1 MSAFRLEV
9 RNTIKDSRA
18 ATRLSRLKADGYKVK
33 AVVTADIY
41 TVNKAFKAEEKE
53 RIGKMLTNPI
63 FESYAVDKLTPPKDF
78 DYAIETGYLPGVTD
92 NVGHTAR
99 ESIEDLLDVE
109 FKVPEEN
116 VHSSHITYL
125 KGDLSREQVYRIAE
139 SFVNPLIQRIN
150 IKSKEEFEKD
160 GGMDLVIPKVTIKE
174 KPQADE
180 VNLEIS
186 DGELEK
192 LGKLGIL
199 DKDGSRR
206 GPLALRLSYLH
217 VIRDYFRR
225 EGRKPKDVEI
235 ESIAQTWSEHCKH
248 TIFRDPIDEIED
260 GIYKHYIKAATN
272 KIRKDKGDKDF
283 CVSVF
288 TDNSG
293 GIEFDKDFIIT
304 DKAETHNSP
313 SALDPFGGAITG
325 IVGVNRDT
333 LGFGIGAKPIINRY
347 GYCFGN
353 PQDETPLYRQKGMKN
368 PTLLPRQIMDGV
380 VAGVNA
386 GGNQSGIPAPQ
397 GWAYFE
403 DRYRGKPLVFV
414 GTIGLLPKEI
424 NGKPSWKK
432 AARAGD
438 KIVNIGGYVGLDGV
452 HGATF
457 SSEALN
463 TGSPVTAVQIGD
475 PITQKK
481 LSDAIV
487 KEARDLGLY
496 NSITDNGAGGIS
508 CSVAE
513 MARECG
519 GCEVEL
525 EKVKTKYA
533 NLSPWEIW
541 ISESQERMTL
551 SVPESKLDQFM
562 DLMERR
568 GVEAYVIGTFT
579 DSGRCKVT
587 YHGEM
592 VMDLEMNFLH
602 EGLPT
607 EQQRSTYTKPKN
619 EEPHFA
625 CPENL
630 NDVMQKMLARNNLCS
645 YEYISIQY
653 DHEVQA
659 GSCIKPLHGKG
670 RVNGPATVTAPLLG
684 QRRGIVASQGINP
697 RYSDIDTY
705 HMAACAIDTAIRN
718 AVSVG
723 GNVDHMAM
731 MDNFCWCS
739 SNEAERLGQ
748 LKEAARAC
756 YEVTIAMGTPF
767 ISGKD
772 SMFNDFSGFDEK
784 GDPIKISVPPT
795 LLVSSISVV
804 PDVNHCQT
812 MDLKVHGDLIYVIG
826 ETKDELG
833 GSEYFY
839 MHEAIGNSVPTV
851 DTVMALDRYRRF
863 YQAAQLDLMSAT
875 ASVSLGGL
883 GITLVKMAI
892 GGKLGME
899 MDLRDVPSDGVK
911 RDDFL
916 LFSESQSRFV
926 VTVDPKKQAEFEK
939 MMPDAKLVG
948 NVRADQR
955 VLMTG
960 LSGEFVLDI
969 TTDKLEKAYKE
980 TFKDY

>member
-9 RNTIKDSRA
+9 RNTVKDSRA
-18 ATRLSRLKADGYKVK
+18 KTRLSRLKADGYKVDS
-33 AVVTADIY
+33 VTTADLY
-41 TVNKAFKAEEKE
+41 TVNKEFSAEEKE
-53 RIGKMLTNPI
+53 KIGVMLTNPI
-63 FESYAVDKLTPPKDF
+63 FEAYAVDQLTAPEDF
-78 DYAIETGYLPGVTD
+78 DFVIETGFLPGVTD

-109 FKVPEEN
+109 FDVPNEN
-116 VHSSHITYL
+116 VHSSIVTYL
-125 KGDLSREQVYRIAE
+125 KGSLSREDAQAIAE
-139 SFVNPLIQRIN
+139 SLVNPLIQRISV
-150 IKSKEEFEKD
+150 KSKEEFES
-160 GGMDLVIPKVTIKE
+160 GGMEMVVPQVQISE
-174 KPQADE
+174 KPKADE
-180 VNLEIS
+180 VNLDLTDE
-186 DGELEK
+186 ELVK
-192 LGKLGIL
+192 LGKLGI
-199 DKDGSRR
+199 KDDDGTYR
-206 GPLALRLSYLH
+206 GPLALRLSYLK
-217 VIRDYFRR
+217 VIQDYFNK
-225 EGRKPKDVEI
+225 EGRKPSDVEI

-248 TIFRDPIDEIED
+248 TIFADPLDEIED

-293 GIEFDKDFIIT
+293 GIVFDEDYIIT

-313 SALDPFGGAITG
+313 SALDPFGGAVTG

-333 LGFGIGAKPIINRY
+333 LGFGMGAKPIINRY

-353 PQDETPLYRQKGMKN
+353 PQDKTPLYRQKGKMNKAL
-368 PTLLPRQIMDGV
+368 TPREIMDGV
-380 VAGVNA
+380 VAGVNT
-386 GGNQSGIPAPQ
+386 GGNQSGIPCPQ

-414 GTIGLLPKEI
+414 GTIGMMPNI
-424 NGKPSWKK
+424 VNGKPSWEKSAK
-432 AARAGD
+432 PGD
-438 KIVNIGGYVGLDGV
+438 KIVNIGGYVGMDGV

-457 SSEALN
+457 SSEALD

-481 LSDAIV
+481 LSDAIA
-487 KEARDLGLY
+487 KEARDMDLY

-533 NLSPWEIW
+533 NLSPWQIW

-551 SVPESKLDQFM
+551 SVPKSKLEKFM
-562 DLMERR
+562 DLMKRR

-587 YHGEM
+587 FHGET

-602 EGLPT
+602 DGLPKEKQT
-607 EQQRSTYTKPKN
+607 TTYTKAKLDEPDFDCPK
-619 EEPHFA
+619 
-625 CPENL
+625 NL
-630 NDVMQKMLARNNLCS
+630 NDTIKKMLERNNLCS

-659 GSCIKPLHGKG
+659 SSCIKPLQGKG
-670 RVNGPATVTAPLLG
+670 RVNGPATVSAPLLG
-684 QRRGIVASQGINP
+684 KRRGIVASQGINP
-697 RYSDIDTY
+697 RYGDVDMY
-705 HMAACAIDTAIRN
+705 HMASSAIDTAIRN

-723 GNVDHMAM
+723 GNVDHMAL

-739 SNEAERLGQ
+739 SDDPERLGQ

-756 YEVTIAMGTPF
+756 YEVTTTMGTPF

-772 SMFNDFSGFDEK
+772 SMFNDFSGFDEN
-784 GDPIKISVPPT
+784 GEPVKISVPPT
-795 LLVSSISVV
+795 LLVSSVGVI

-812 MDLKVHGDLIYVIG
+812 MDVKMAGDLIYVIG
-826 ETKDELG
+826 ETKNEMG
-833 GSEYFY
+833 GSEYFH
-839 MHEAIGNSVPTV
+839 MHDAFGNSVPQV
-851 DTVMALDRYRRF
+851 NPDKSLDRYRRF
-863 YQAAQLDLMSAT
+863 YEACQKDLMSAT

-883 GITLVKMAI
+883 GIALVKMAI
-892 GGKLGME
+892 GGQLGIE
-899 MDLRDVPSDGVK
+899 VDLREVPADDIK
-911 RDDFL
+911 HEDFL

-926 VTVDPKKQAEFEK
+926 VTIDPNKKDEFEK
-939 MMPDAKLVG
+939 IMPDAKLIG
-948 NVRADQR
+948 KVRDDQK

-960 LSGEFVLDI
+960 FGDESVLDI
-969 TTDKLEKAYKE
+969 IVSELESSYKK

>member
-9 RNTIKDSRA
+9 RNTVKDSP
-18 ATRLSRLKADGYKVK
+18 ATNRLSRLKADGYEIS
-33 AVVTADIY
+33 AVITADIY
-41 TVNKAFKAEEKE
+41 TINKKFDTEDREK
-53 RIGKMLTNPI
+53 IGKMLTNPI
-63 FESYAVDKLTPPKDF
+63 FEAYSVNKLTPPADF
-78 DYAIETGYLPGVTD
+78 DYVIETGYLPGVTD
-92 NVGHTAR
+92 NVGHTAK
-99 ESIEDLLDVE
+99 EGIEDLLHVE
-109 FKVPEEN
+109 FNVPEEN
-116 VHSSHITYL
+116 VHSSKITYL
-125 KGDLSREQVYRIAE
+125 KGDLSREQVQKIAE
-139 SFVNPLIQRIN
+139 SFVNPLIQRIK
-150 IKSKEEFEKD
+150 IKSKEEFEKE
-160 GGMDLVIPKVTIKE
+160 GGLELVVPKVTITE

-180 VNLEIS
+180 IDLEIN
-186 DGELEK
+186 DEDLGK

-199 DKDGSRR
+199 DANGTRR
-206 GPLALRLSYLH
+206 GPLALRLSYLEE
-217 VIRDYFRR
+217 IRHYFRR

-248 TIFRDPIDEIED
+248 TIFRDPIDEIKD

-272 KIRKDKGDKDF
+272 KIRKDKGVNDF

-293 GIEFDKDFIIT
+293 GIEFDKDYVIT

-333 LGFGIGAKPIINRY
+333 LGFGMGAKPIINRY

-353 PQDETPLYRQKGMKN
+353 PQDEKPLYRQKGMKN
-368 PTLLPRQIMDGV
+368 PALTPRQIMDGV

-386 GGNQSGIPAPQ
+386 GGNQSGIPCPQ

-414 GTIGLLPKEI
+414 GTIGMIPKEI
-424 NGKPSWKK
+424 NGKPSWEKK
-432 AARAGD
+432 AKAGD
-438 KIVNIGGYVGLDGV
+438 KIVIIGGYVGMDGV

-457 SSEALN
+457 SSEALD
-463 TGSPVTAVQIGD
+463 TGSPATAVQIGD

-481 LSDAIV
+481 FSDAIA

-496 NSITDNGAGGIS
+496 NSITDNGAGGFS
-508 CSVAE
+508 SSVAE
-513 MARECG
+513 MAEQCG
-519 GCEVEL
+519 GCDVEL
-525 EKVKTKYA
+525 EKVKTKYT
-533 NLSPWEIW
+533 NLSPWQIW
-541 ISESQERMTL
+541 ISESQERMTV
-551 SVPESKLDQFM
+551 SVPPEKLDEFLE
-562 DLMERR
+562 LMERR
-568 GVEAYVIGTFT
+568 GVETYVIGTFT

-587 YHGEM
+587 FHGEM

-607 EQQRSTYTKPKN
+607 EQQHSTYTRPKHEN
-619 EEPHFA
+619 PHFS

-630 NDVMQKMLARNNLCS
+630 NDTMLKMLARNNLCS

-659 GSCIKPLHGKG
+659 GSCIKPLQGKG

-684 QRRGIVASQGINP
+684 KRRGIVASQGINP
-697 RYSDIDTY
+697 RYSDLDTY
-705 HMAACAIDTAIRN
+705 HMAASAIDTAIRN

-723 GNVDHMAM
+723 GNVDHMAL

-739 SNEAERLGQ
+739 STEAERLGQ

-756 YEVTIAMGTPF
+756 YEVTTVMGTPF

-772 SMFNDFSGFDEK
+772 SMFNDFSGFDENGK
-784 GDPIKISVPPT
+784 PIKISVPPT
-795 LLVSSISVV
+795 LLVSSISVI

-812 MDLKVHGDLIYVIG
+812 MDLKVPGDLIYVIG

-833 GSEYFY
+833 GSEYFH
-839 MHEAIGNSVPTV
+839 MHDAIGATVPTV
-851 DTVMALDRYRRF
+851 NPKTALDLYRRF
-863 YQAAQLDLMSAT
+863 YQTTQKDLMSAT

-883 GITLVKMAI
+883 GIALCKMAI
-892 GGKLGME
+892 GGQLGME
-899 MDLRDVPSDGVK
+899 VDLREVLVDNV
-911 RDDFL
+911 RQDDHI

-926 VTVDPKKQAEFEK
+926 VTVDPNKQTEFEQI
-939 MMPDAKLVG
+939 MPDAKLVG
-948 NVRADQR
+948 IVRDDDK
-955 VLMTG
+955 VMMTG
-960 LSGEFVLDI
+960 LDGNMVLDI
-969 TTDKLEKAYKE
+969 SVNELTESYKK